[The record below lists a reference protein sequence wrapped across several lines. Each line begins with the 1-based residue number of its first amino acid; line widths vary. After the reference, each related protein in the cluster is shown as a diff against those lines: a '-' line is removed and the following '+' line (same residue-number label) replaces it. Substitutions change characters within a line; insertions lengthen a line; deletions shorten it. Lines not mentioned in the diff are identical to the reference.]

1 MQGRLDQ
8 TIHEDMTLS
17 GSGLNTSSY
26 SHLNHGPGVS
36 NAHMNTGNLNNNNM
50 SGGGDGIGNN
60 NNNNPHA
67 NNPGNDFGR
76 NTKSLSGI
84 PGLSGFNLNMHL
96 NSLNKN
102 NNGNNNNNNNNGNH
116 NTNINNA
123 GGNQNMPNN
132 SFVNNN
138 NSDIMSSSL
147 ETPSSLNFSSGQNN
161 NSNDNNKTL
170 LKSYNSS
177 SLQLHNPHAM
187 QSHNS
192 EGSLQHFNSGTLQHF
207 GSNMSGLYSKMP
219 LLSSFNIRKNDDY
232 LMSPWSSLGSRGAPA
247 NQPQGGGPQ
256 QQQQQQQQLQNHHHH
271 QEQQQQYQ
279 QYQQQQ
285 STAMY
290 ARREDLTRSP
300 SRKTRKPDGVKDSMM
315 EGTREPMVNLGA
327 TGGGKSCNT
336 PSDRREKLRSERRKL
351 KASLRLADLHV
362 QELNLQ
368 APRCVVCQC
377 PFANYEECQTAQN
390 CMRGKRN
397 FLTIKLRKLER
408 SIASYEKKASITPS
422 TVRYMPFLRSKRK
435 VSSTEASTSPD
446 STSSMN
452 SSPPSPSSLDLSA
465 DQSVQQQQQQEHT
478 HSGRGKSDKTTHGPT
493 IRLGYVN
500 YFRSLRSEGLNTKKC
515 PMCTKP
521 LNDMATFL
529 STLDRFS
536 FLAYQRFF

>member
-1 MQGRLDQ
+1 
-8 TIHEDMTLS
+8 MTLS

-102 NNGNNNNNNNNGNH
+102 NNGNNNNNNNHGNH

-256 QQQQQQQQLQNHHHH
+256 HQQQQQQQQRRGFSGMDVDDGGNGQNNNFTFQHSGLSNPQMFRSTSDPKALINALHSGMSEMSESSVELLRNIIHNQDSTGIDRRGVH
-271 QEQQQQYQ
+271 TPLTAALAARSLSGGLGSGFSSAMAVEHKKRRLECVSPIAERPPQRVQVQPSNFAEVLSKPVLETSMDEIVEAMSLINTGCFVPEDHKLKQLELVVKDRERRADRFHKKKTSADFFTKKIRSLKKKAY
-279 QYQQQQ
+279 
-285 STAMY
+285 STASST
-290 ARREDLTRSP
+290 ASNLAGNQKTNSSGQGCTIVVFHRKCQKH
-300 SRKTRKPDGVKDSMM
+300 SR
-315 EGTREPMVNLGA
+315 
-327 TGGGKSCNT
+327 SCNM
-336 PSDRREKLRSERRKL
+336 D
-351 KASLRLADLHV
+351 
-362 QELNLQ
+362 
-368 APRCVVCQC
+368 
-377 PFANYEECQTAQN
+377 AQ
-390 CMRGKRN
+390 
-397 FLTIKLRKLER
+397 
-408 SIASYEKKASITPS
+408 S
-422 TVRYMPFLRSKRK
+422 
-435 VSSTEASTSPD
+435 
-446 STSSMN
+446 
-452 SSPPSPSSLDLSA
+452 
-465 DQSVQQQQQQEHT
+465 
-478 HSGRGKSDKTTHGPT
+478 HGPT
-493 IRLGYVN
+493 DIVLSSEPVT
-500 YFRSLRSEGLNTKKC
+500 RSSYGKWMN
-515 PMCTKP
+515 
-521 LNDMATFL
+521 
-529 STLDRFS
+529 
-536 FLAYQRFF
+536 AYMKHEKIDG